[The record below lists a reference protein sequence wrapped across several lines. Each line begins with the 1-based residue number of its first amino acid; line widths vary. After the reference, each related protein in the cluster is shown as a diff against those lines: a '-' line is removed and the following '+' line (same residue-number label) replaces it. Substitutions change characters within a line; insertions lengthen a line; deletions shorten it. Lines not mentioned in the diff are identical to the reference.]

1 MRQFLKIFIMGML
14 ALGVAHAEEVDFSK
28 LSNKDLVK
36 MAGKVD
42 ASQELEYHMEVHKR
56 LKKLKGVKAKEF
68 HRQVERATVLHLSKM
83 SKKKFM
89 ALREEVAGKLEEMKK
104 EHSPEELKSMGL
116 DVEICKGE
124 QRKILCHVRH
134 ARKGHKGGAHH
145 GQAHNAHHED
155 KAAPTEHH
163 EEHKAP
169 EENKAP
175 EEHEAPA
182 KTPAKAPTKQS
193 TAPAKTPAEPKPA
206 E

>member
-1 MRQFLKIFIMGML
+1 MRQFLKIFTMGML
-14 ALGVAHAEEVDFSK
+14 ALGIAHAEEMDFSK

-42 ASQELEYHMEVHKR
+42 ASQELEYHEEVHKR
-56 LKKLKGVKAKEF
+56 LKKLKGVKAREF
-68 HRQVERATVLHLSKM
+68 HRQVERATVANLSKM

-145 GQAHNAHHED
+145 GQMHNAHHED
-155 KAAPTEHH
+155 NASHAEHH
-163 EEHKAP
+163 EEEH
-169 EENKAP
+169 KAP

-182 KTPAKAPTKQS
+182 KAPAKQS
-193 TAPAKTPAEPKPA
+193 TAPAKQSTTPAKTPAESSKPA